1 MNILYVVKTFSV
13 IEPMG
18 VLQLCAI
25 AKTRGHHGFLASI
38 DDSNLEEDIT
48 QKKIDVVAYS
58 FMSVEVKPF
67 FELSR
72 RLRQSFPKLIIVAG
86 GPHPTY
92 YPNIIEDWPIDALV
106 VGEGDSVFNELIESL
121 LLGKDAAH
129 IPGVHTKQFKNKP
142 GNLVDDLDTLPFSD
156 RELVRDLAPFKYVR
170 LKSFFA
176 TRGCPFNCAY
186 CFNSAYNA
194 MYKGKGKVLRRR
206 SVESLVSEIETVTR
220 DFPTDFIRFG
230 DDTFVMKHDEWVDEF
245 AEKYSARV
253 GLPFYFLINPNLVT
267 EDLVGV
273 LKKAGCHSV
282 MMGIETGNER
292 LRKKILDR
300 YVSNDTMLK
309 AFRIFRDFDIK
320 VFSNTMLGLPDSGL
334 KEDLE
339 SLEFTL
345 KCRPCYSGFT
355 VFTPFPGT
363 KLHQFS
369 RDHGYLRNDDP
380 SVDFFPVSMQQSS
393 VLAHVTEQQKK
404 MHHNILALAPIANFL
419 PILKNLIVKHL
430 IYWPPNRIFDFF
442 GFIVRNYLNMKIWPF
457 GKSPRTFLIIL
468 KKVIRIDRQNFIEK
482 RKKQEFQTAAREVA
496 TVP

>member
-1 MNILYVVKTFSV
+1 
-13 IEPMG
+13 
-18 VLQLCAI
+18 
-25 AKTRGHHGFLASI
+25 
-38 DDSNLEEDIT
+38 
-48 QKKIDVVAYS
+48 
-58 FMSVEVKPF
+58 
-67 FELSR
+67 
-72 RLRQSFPKLIIVAG
+72 
-86 GPHPTY
+86 
-92 YPNIIEDWPIDALV
+92 
-106 VGEGDSVFNELIESL
+106 
-121 LLGKDAAH
+121 
-129 IPGVHTKQFKNKP
+129 
-142 GNLVDDLDTLPFSD
+142 
-156 RELVRDLAPFKYVR
+156 
-170 LKSFFA
+170 
-176 TRGCPFNCAY
+176 
-186 CFNSAYNA
+186 
-194 MYKGKGKVLRRR
+194 MYKGKGKILRRR
-206 SVESLVSEIETVTR
+206 SVESLVSEIEAVKKEYR
-220 DFPTDFIRFG
+220 PDFIRFG

-309 AFRIFRDFDIK
+309 AFRVFRDFNIK

-345 KCRPCYSGFT
+345 QCNPCYSGFT

-393 VLAHVTEQQKK
+393 ILAHVTEQQKK
-404 MHHNILALAPIANFL
+404 IHHNILALAPVANFL
-419 PILKNLIVKHL
+419 SIFKNFIVKHL
-430 IYWPPNRIFDFF
+430 IYWPPNRVFDFF

-457 GKSPRTFLIIL
+457 GKSPRTFFIVLR
-468 KKVIRIDRQNFIEK
+468 KVIRIDRQNFIEK
-482 RKKQEFQTAAREVA
+482 RRKKEFQVAEKEVVTAS
-496 TVP
+496 

>member
-18 VLQLCAI
+18 VLQLSAI
-25 AKTRGHHGFLASI
+25 AKAHGHKGFLASI
-38 DDSNLEEDIT
+38 DDSNVEGEIVRH
-48 QKKIDVVAYS
+48 KIDVVAYS

-72 RLRQSFPKLIIVAG
+72 RLRETFPKIIIVAG

-92 YPNIIEDWPIDALV
+92 YPHIIDDWPMDALV
-106 VGEGDSVFNELIESL
+106 VGEGDAVFNELIESL
-121 LLGKDAAH
+121 FSGKDISR
-129 IPGVHTKQFKNKP
+129 IPGVHTKGFKNKP
-142 GNLVDDLDTLPFSD
+142 GNLVDDLDTLPFPD
-156 RELVRDLAPFKYVR
+156 RELVKDLAPFKYVR

-194 MYKGKGKVLRRR
+194 MYKGKGKILRRR
-206 SVESLVSEIETVTR
+206 SVESLVSEIEAVKRTYR
-220 DFPTDFIRFG
+220 PDFIRFG
-230 DDTFVMKHDEWVDEF
+230 DDTFVMTHDEWVDEF

-309 AFRIFRDFDIK
+309 AFRVFRDFDIK

-393 VLAHVTEQQKK
+393 VLTHVTEQQKK
-404 MHHNILALAPIANFL
+404 IHHNILALAPIANFL
-419 PILKNLIVKHL
+419 PILRNLIVKHL
-430 IYWPPNRIFDFF
+430 IYWPPNRVFDFF

-457 GKSPRTFLIIL
+457 GKSLKTFLIIL
-468 KKVIRIDRQNFIEK
+468 KKVVRIDRQNFIEK
-482 RKKQEFQTAAREVA
+482 NQKRQPEPVKEEAVAAS
-496 TVP
+496 